1 MNVESKRFCCPDV
14 GVMLNV
20 ELLTG
25 AGLQTLGGYYP
36 LQILNIIFASAEVD
50 VAGQVKRLLSIL
62 RTDALSSREIM
73 VCLSLKG
80 RDKFLKAYL
89 NPAMEWG
96 FVEQMYPN
104 SPRHRNQKYR
114 LTDKRLSLLKQLT
127 K

>member
-1 MNVESKRFCCPDV
+1 MKVKGSDV

-20 ELLTG
+20 ERLTG

-50 VAGQVKRLLSIL
+50 VAGQVTGQVKRLLSIL

-73 VCLSLKG
+73 VCLYLKG
-80 RDKFLKAYL
+80 RDNFLKAYL

-104 SPRHRNQKYR
+104 SPRHKNQKYR
-114 LTDKRLSLLKQLT
+114 LTDKGLSILKQLT